1 MKPRT
6 KIEHEVLNLSKN
18 YVAPLRSE
26 QSDYAKEKCFEKF
39 AKSTTKGVIT
49 CLECRHQWTDTSKPK
64 RLVCPECSAK
74 MRVEVT
80 RKLKWSDANYFG
92 VIDNVGGYQVL
103 RTFYIERNLRSGKEA
118 YYYICEII
126 QRFIINE
133 KKEVIVA
140 RARNMS
146 SYGAGWSWMSDMEIR
161 KDGYC
166 GWSGIQKYKLG
177 LECICPGH
185 QVSRE
190 IKRNGF
196 KGDCFGIDP
205 IKLFQAILKDPK
217 AETLLKTKQG
227 SLLSRHIYRGDVSKF
242 WRSVCICN
250 RNKYIVKN
258 VEMWIDYLSMLERED
273 KDILNAKYVCPK
285 NLKKAHDDLSA
296 KIQARRERERKE
308 RDRLKALGDEQ
319 ALKELKSKYF
329 GIMIVSD
336 DIQVKVLDSIDAYME
351 EGKAMHHC
359 VFSNEYY
366 MKPDTLILSATI
378 DGKRIETVE
387 VSLKTFKVVQSR
399 GVCNSNTEY
408 HDKII
413 SLVNREFKKQIKN
426 RVSA

>member
-49 CLECRHQWTDTSKPK
+49 CLECGHQWTDTSKPK

-92 VIDNVGGYQVL
+92 ILDNVCGYQVL
-103 RTFYIERNLRSGKEA
+103 RTFYIERNLKSGKEA

-146 SYGAGWSWMSDMEIR
+146 SYGAGWSWSSDMEIR
-161 KDGYC
+161 KDRNYWG
-166 GWSGIQKYKLG
+166 SQKHIVG
-177 LECICPGH
+177 LECICPGY

-196 KGDCFGIDP
+196 KGECYGVDP
-205 IKLFQAILKDPK
+205 FELFRRLLYDPK
-217 AETLLKTKQG
+217 TETLLKTKQS

-258 VEMWIDYLSMLERED
+258 AEMWIDYMSMLEREG

-296 KIQARRERERKE
+296 KIQARRERARKE

-329 GIMIVSD
+329 GIMIVD
-336 DIQVKVLDSIDAYME
+336 EDIEVKVLDSIEAYME

-366 MKPDTLILSATI
+366 LKPDSLILSASI

-408 HDKII
+408 HDKIVNI
-413 SLVNREFKKQIKN
+413 VNRELEKQIKN
-426 RVSA
+426 RLSA